1 MELLI
6 DEQTPDGEPLGEMF
20 LDLYED
26 DTFALFNPPHLPRK
40 STALGMTADN
50 KSMIVAAFALPIPK
64 LIMVIPSAEALG
76 IELFN
81 PKIGTL
87 K

>member
-1 MELLI
+1 
-6 DEQTPDGEPLGEMF
+6 
-20 LDLYED
+20 
-26 DTFALFNPPHLPRK
+26 
-40 STALGMTADN
+40 MTADN